1 MKFKFLIISA
11 LMFCTMSVSAQY
23 REYVVGLK
31 MGPSWNWMSSAKESA
46 SNNQTLVSFNYGL
59 VVDKYFSDKCAVSS
73 GLMVNHVRGDYDF
86 HAQRSILN
94 GVMPEYEVNVHRNLK
109 VTYLCVPVM
118 LKAKVVELGAFD
130 CYIQGGIDLGFR
142 LKAMAKDA
150 YLIGV
155 YHQNDEDFSDARDD
169 FKLLHTSFDLGLGT
183 EYQIQKSVKV
193 FGQFVYNRALTNLTS
208 NKYSR
213 DGGPVLLP
221 NYFAFEFGVLF

>member
-1 MKFKFLIISA
+1 
-11 LMFCTMSVSAQY
+11 
-23 REYVVGLK
+23 
-31 MGPSWNWMSSAKESA
+31 
-46 SNNQTLVSFNYGL
+46 
-59 VVDKYFSDKCAVSS
+59 
-73 GLMVNHVRGDYDF
+73 MVNHVRGNYDF
-86 HAQRSILN
+86 HAQRSVMN

-109 VTYLCVPVM
+109 ATYLCVPVM
-118 LKAKVVELGAFD
+118 LKAKVVEISGFD
-130 CYIQGGIDLGFR
+130 CYVLGGVDFGFR

-155 YHQNDEDFSDARDD
+155 YHQNYEEFSEAKND
-169 FKLLHTSFDLGLGT
+169 FKMLHTSFDLGLGT